1 VSSTPLLPGLYP
13 DPSGGPRQ
21 RYWDGQ
27 RWAGQTPWPAPA
39 SRPIGRW
46 IALSV
51 LAVMMLLFGGCATLV
66 AIGTHAKKTAGDGT
80 AAAAPGSP
88 VLDGNFLFVVS
99 DVSTPANGLNAP
111 QPKGQ
116 WIIATITVRNVDDEP
131 QGFLACNQKLV
142 DSDGHAYTA
151 DTTAAVAMNNDSMQI
166 DVDPG
171 AKVTLNVPFDVPPG
185 TAPTMIELHDSVFSG
200 GARVQV
206 NLTNAP
212 SLP

>member
-1 VSSTPLLPGLYP
+1 MSSTPVLPGLYP

-21 RYWDGQ
+21 RYWNGQ
-27 RWAGQTPWPAPA
+27 RWTGHTPWPAPR
-39 SRPIGRW
+39 SNPIGRW

-51 LAVMMLLFGGCATLV
+51 LAVVTLFFGGCATLA
-66 AIGTHAKKTAGDGT
+66 AIGTQAHRTAGDGR

-99 DVSTPANGLNAP
+99 DVSTPANGLSAP
-111 QPKGQ
+111 RPKGQ
-116 WIIATITVRNVDDEP
+116 WIIATVTVRNIDDEP

-166 DVDPG
+166 DMDPG
-171 AKVTLNVPFDVPPG
+171 AKVTLTVPFDVPPG
-185 TAPTMIELHDSVFSG
+185 TEPTTIELHDSVFSS
-200 GARVQV
+200 GARVRV
-206 NLTNAP
+206 DWRDAP
-212 SLP
+212 